1 MEEGIDNERETVP
14 GADVGDS
21 LYRMDTSMLEIQA
34 AYDALLRTAMK
45 APGGED
51 ADAAANADA
60 AAIAAADAIIAVP
73 RFREVVVQAL
83 RLGARSRHE
92 GEPRTALLSDHPFR
106 AARSADAADYDVFSW
121 PLYTQKA
128 PDKPAHPVC
137 VTLPQMVYI
146 AMLTM
151 IRQEMVDSAQEAV
164 AAAEE
169 GSDARVKAEAALNDA
184 SKFCPTGYLSRDKS
198 GENTYTLADFKTL
211 FQVPSTTDLYSCD
224 ETNTELT
231 YNRETDL
238 SFAAEHPSA
247 VVMEANETKLGGR
260 LVAPRPTRHKPP
272 STALL
277 HGVSSDALQGVRAEM
292 ELPHFYAL
300 PAKTT
305 PDEQDLTLLP
315 NQVCDFGLRLWVVLA
330 TEPGVLRPLDAVF
343 WPELWQDDSAHS
355 SFVASVP
362 GSTTELRV
370 LATKDGRS
378 VFYLQ
383 GEDVGVLQHPIETE
397 TRVLRDLQRRRVATE
412 RAYDWYGMCYAA
424 SPWSVRDALPEEARR
439 ILTKDTNTPIDE
451 VKTTGA
457 VSTTLSVGNLMSLA
471 DFVNALE
478 LKSIARII
486 VGDVVSVRFGG
497 EWAVSPEVES
507 PYGVCEAM
515 QARTNAWFV
524 ARCWE
529 TAPPNFI
536 ELVKKKL
543 LVPHVKN
550 LLQQKARLRE
560 QKRQLGCDRQIAFF
574 AAGPSGTTIT
584 DWAGQA
590 AEAQRTRTL
599 VYQMAMRVTNDLR
612 RHFKDHLSV
621 DEVTVSLMMDA
632 RRNDFFTN
640 FYTMVAF
647 EVKLRASLS
656 HLRALLAS
664 SSSSPLV
671 DTRDPRDPLTP
682 CSPRRS
688 CTTAG

>member
-1 MEEGIDNERETVP
+1 M
-14 GADVGDS
+14 
-21 LYRMDTSMLEIQA
+21 
-34 AYDALLRTAMK
+34 
-45 APGGED
+45 
-51 ADAAANADA
+51 
-60 AAIAAADAIIAVP
+60 
-73 RFREVVVQAL
+73 
-83 RLGARSRHE
+83 
-92 GEPRTALLSDHPFR
+92 
-106 AARSADAADYDVFSW
+106 
-121 PLYTQKA
+121 
-128 PDKPAHPVC
+128 
-137 VTLPQMVYI
+137 
-146 AMLTM
+146 
-151 IRQEMVDSAQEAV
+151 
-164 AAAEE
+164 
-169 GSDARVKAEAALNDA
+169 
-184 SKFCPTGYLSRDKS
+184 
-198 GENTYTLADFKTL
+198 
-211 FQVPSTTDLYSCD
+211 
-224 ETNTELT
+224 
-231 YNRETDL
+231 
-238 SFAAEHPSA
+238 
-247 VVMEANETKLGGR
+247 
-260 LVAPRPTRHKPP
+260 
-272 STALL
+272 
-277 HGVSSDALQGVRAEM
+277 
-292 ELPHFYAL
+292 
-300 PAKTT
+300 
-305 PDEQDLTLLP
+305 
-315 NQVCDFGLRLWVVLA
+315 
-330 TEPGVLRPLDAVF
+330 
-343 WPELWQDDSAHS
+343 
-355 SFVASVP
+355 P
-362 GSTTELRV
+362 GSTTELCV
-370 LATKDGRS
+370 LAATEGKVVVYARDNDTDNGLS
-378 VFYLQ
+378 S
-383 GEDVGVLQHPIETE
+383 IETV
-397 TRVLRDLQRRRVATE
+397 TPALRDLQRRRVATE
-412 RAYDWYGMCYAA
+412 RAYDWYNMCYAA
-424 SPWSVRDALPEEARR
+424 SPWSVRDALPVEARR